1 MAGAPVGTV
10 KQDAGQ
16 MVAWKLH
23 ILEQI
28 EQARAELSDAEVE
41 GMAIVIIRNPSS
53 GYESNCRWSAICPS
67 EIMMAAL
74 QMWSATGADD
84 ARSINPVQ

>member
-1 MAGAPVGTV
+1 MAGHSSDG
-10 KQDAGQ
+10 AGSL
-16 MVAWKLH
+16 VAWKLH
-23 ILEQI
+23 LLEQL

-41 GMAIVIIRNPSS
+41 GVAIVIVRNPAS
-53 GYESNCRWSAICPS
+53 GYESNCRWSAVCPS